1 MAGFDEYLEDLKSLY
16 GVRRRID
23 FLQRLLPGA
32 LAEYLAQ
39 ELEDGVPVS
48 WYDWLME
55 EV

>member
-1 MAGFDEYLEDLKSLY
+1 MAGFDEYLEGFKHRY
-16 GVRRRID
+16 GVLRRID
-23 FLQRLLPGA
+23 FLRLLLPGA

-39 ELEDGVPVS
+39 ELEAGVPVN